1 MIEAFGFG
9 VYVRIELG
17 IGVFDSSRGGYGYME
32 IGSALFLIAVGAIL
46 RYAVTVKLTGFNIQL
61 AGLILVIVGVIGLVI
76 AIYRRLVR
84 RPVRRG
90 DLPRDDDLV

>member
-1 MIEAFGFG
+1 
-9 VYVRIELG
+9 
-17 IGVFDSSRGGYGYME
+17 ME

>member
-17 IGVFDSSRGGYGYME
+17 IGVCDSSRGGYGYME

-61 AGLILVIVGVIGLVI
+61 AGLILVIVGVIGLAI

>member
-1 MIEAFGFG
+1 
-9 VYVRIELG
+9 
-17 IGVFDSSRGGYGYME
+17 ME

-46 RYAVTVKLTGFNIQL
+46 RYAVTVKLSGFNIQL
-61 AGLILVIVGVIGLVI
+61 AGLILVIVGVVGLII

>member
-1 MIEAFGFG
+1 
-9 VYVRIELG
+9 
-17 IGVFDSSRGGYGYME
+17 ME

-46 RYAVTVKLTGFNIQL
+46 RYAVTVKLSGFNIQL
-61 AGLILVIVGVIGLVI
+61 AGVILLIVGVIGLII